1 MRSISC
7 SEKFSSRHIDVER
20 KPNDPE
26 EDHLSG
32 AYIRSLVKRLSYSR
46 SRGPAKMELEDGKDI
61 NLLNKSQKQQHEEQ
75 PQKLQSGSPKSLP
88 PKKQVRRRLHTTR
101 PYQERLFNMAE
112 ARREI
117 VAALKL
123 HRASMKQAN
132 ELQSMATTSTL
143 QGTSH
148 ELVADSIRNSTDHHP
163 DRSFTNSFHPSQ
175 FSPIDLSYPFS
186 WTYPSIAPMSIF
198 DQLNFQLPNQ
208 PLGLNLN
215 LQSFQNIDTSIY
227 HNIHN
232 QKPVE
237 PSSSTSS
244 SSQALLSSYS
254 NSTSNATSGI
264 QRPASSQQPS
274 HAAFHPSSVSLH
286 QAMDDEEMA
295 EIQSIGEQHDIEWND
310 KMNLATSAWWSKFLK
325 NMEGG
330 VGEGHGGANGDWI
343 YAFDEA
349 LDMPYWLN
357 GGSVGENAKENSLF
371 QQHLDDYFH
380 VDDYL
385 QDATLESLDTGE
397 VEYGEEND

>member
-7 SEKFSSRHIDVER
+7 SEQFSRDVER
-20 KPNDPE
+20 KPNDQE
-26 EDHLSG
+26 EAHVSG

-61 NLLNKSQKQQHEEQ
+61 NLLNKSQ
-75 PQKLQSGSPKSLP
+75 SGSPKSLP
-88 PKKQVRRRLHTTR
+88 LKKQVRRRLHTTR

-132 ELQSMATTSTL
+132 ELQSMATASTL

-148 ELVADSIRNSTDHHP
+148 ELVVDSIRNSIDHHS
-163 DRSFTNSFHPSQ
+163 DHNLTNYFHPSQ
-175 FSPIDLSYPFS
+175 FSPIDFSSPFS
-186 WTYPSIAPMSIF
+186 WTYPSIAPTESIF
-198 DQLNFQLPNQ
+198 DQLNFQLPDQ

-227 HNIHN
+227 HDIHEQN
-232 QKPVE
+232 PVE
-237 PSSSTSS
+237 PSSSSTSS
-244 SSQALLSSYS
+244 SSQVLLSSYS
-254 NSTSNATSGI
+254 NSTSNAMSGI
-264 QRPASSQQPS
+264 QGPASSQQPS
-274 HAAFHPSSVSLH
+274 QVAFDPSSVSLH

-325 NMEGG
+325 NMESG

-357 GGSVGENAKENSLF
+357 GSVGENAKENSLF

-397 VEYGEEND
+397 VEYGGE